1 MSIPTPSDSV
11 SSVSWLV
18 PDWPLPPGVR
28 CLITTR
34 HGGASAAPYDS
45 FNLAT
50 HVGDAASA
58 VAANRARLAHQLP
71 GEPVWLEQ
79 VHGVQVADADAYVP
93 GAPPPCADAAVA
105 QRAGV
110 VCTVLTADCLPVLF
124 CSADG
129 RSVGAAHAGWRGLC
143 AGVLEACVARLEVPA
158 AGVLAY
164 LGPAIGPSAFEVGD
178 EVRAA
183 FLAHDAEAAACFLP
197 GTTGKWFADLYALA
211 RLRLARLGVMNVRG
225 GGLCTYTERERFY
238 SYRRDGAQSGRMAS
252 LIWRELPAAMG
263 HKDA

>member
-79 VHGVQVADADAYVP
+79 VHGVQVVDAAATHGVPDADASFSRQP
-93 GAPPPCADAAVA
+93 
-105 QRAGV
+105 GV
-110 VCTVLTADCLPVLF
+110 VCAVMTADCLPMLF
-124 CSADG
+124 TNRAG
-129 RSVGAAHAGWRGLC
+129 SVVAAAHAGWRGLL
-143 AGVLEACVARLEVPA
+143 AGVLEATLDAMACPP
-158 AGVLAY
+158 GDVLAW
-164 LGPAIGPSAFEVGD
+164 LGPAISCDAFEVGA
-178 EVRAA
+178 EVREAFVRQHASAA
-183 FLAHDAEAAACFLP
+183 SAFSPLPDGKFLADLP
-197 GTTGKWFADLYALA
+197 QLA
-211 RLRLARLGVMNVRG
+211 RQRLGRAGVLMANCFG
-225 GGLCTYTERERFY
+225 GDACTVIERELFF
-238 SYRRDGAQSGRMAS
+238 SYRRDGVTGRMAS
-252 LIWRELPAAMG
+252 AIWLA
-263 HKDA
+263 